1 MTDQELEKTIKEIS
15 KSLDKLFNSEK
26 PLTKD
31 EKRHRRMLQ
40 AKKQLLRSIKEAR
53 EKGDRNTEAK
63 INIEYALLTW
73 IGEKHPVLLMFLM
86 PMVRSRYGWTVF

>member
-1 MTDQELEKTIKEIS
+1 MTDQELEETIKEIS
-15 KSLDKLFNSEK
+15 ESLEKLFNSEE

-40 AKKQLLRSIKEAR
+40 AKKQLLRNIKKAR
-53 EKGDRNTEAK
+53 AKNDRDAEVR
-63 INIEYALLTW
+63 INIEYTLLTW

-86 PMVRSRYGWTVF
+86 PLVRSRYGWTVF